1 MVTAK
6 NKLLNAEDLLRLNSQ
21 GVRGELIRGVLCET
35 MPAGKIH
42 GRIAMTFG
50 AALVAYV
57 RPRRLGTVIGSD
69 AGVIL
74 QRNPDTVREPDI
86 AFISSERLPLEDQ
99 SDGYLEVIPE
109 LVVEIVS
116 PSDSTQAVND
126 KTLMWLDHGVLMVLE
141 VHPATRTVMV
151 HRPNVSAMTLAGD
164 DVLDCGDVL
173 PGFALPLREI
183 FDL

>member
-99 SDGYLEVIPE
+99 ADGYLDVIPE
-109 LVVEIVS
+109 LVVEISS
-116 PSDSTQAVND
+116 PSDSERDIGEKVA
-126 KTLMWLDHGVLMVLE
+126 MWLDHGVLMVLE

-151 HRPNVSAMTLAGD
+151 HRPGTPAVTLTGG
-164 DVLDCGDVL
+164 DVLEIGGVL

-183 FDL
+183 FDR